1 MAISVV
7 GHANPDTDSVTSAIA
22 LATLLNAQG
31 KEAKAGMQI
40 AAAELNP
47 ESTTVLEKFG
57 LTAPELLEDASGKE
71 IALVDFSDIAQ
82 GPANLEAAEL
92 VAVVDHHKI
101 GDVTTNNP
109 ILFRAE
115 PVGCTGTVLNKMFK
129 EAGVAIPKDV
139 AGGMLAAILSDTVNF
154 KSPTCTDEDKAAVN
168 DLKIVAGVEDTE
180 ALFMDMLKAKSAVD
194 GVPAKDLL
202 FRDYK
207 DFDMK
212 GNKVGVGQLE
222 LATLDQVADI
232 REALVGAM
240 EEVKAD
246 GRHTVLLM
254 LTDVVK
260 EGTDLVV
267 LSDDSALVEKAFD
280 SKLDGNSMWIPGMM
294 SRQKQTVPNLQDA
307 FGCEGPDGISTVLSD
322 FLSGRYLWRPGDL
335 ITRPPFFSSVWRT
348 GNKGEFSSKRKITIP
363 FRSMTAGAKFFT
375 WRKV

>member
-22 LATLLNAQG
+22 FATLLNAQG
-31 KEAKAGMQI
+31 MEAKACMQI
-40 AAAELNP
+40 AAADLNP
-47 ESTTVLEKFG
+47 ESTTVLKRFG
-57 LTAPELLEDASGKE
+57 LAAPELIDDAAGKQ
-71 IALVDFSDIAQ
+71 IALVDFSDLAQ
-82 GPANLEAAEL
+82 GPANLASAEL

-101 GDVTTNNP
+101 GDVTTNTP

-129 EAGVAIPKDV
+129 EAGVAIPQDV

-154 KSPTCTDEDKAAVN
+154 KSPTCTEDDKLAVN
-168 DLKIVAGVEDTE
+168 DLKVIAGVTDTE
-180 ALFMDMLKAKSAVD
+180 ELFMEMLKAKSAVD

-212 GNKVGVGQLE
+212 GSKVGVGQLE
-222 LATLDQVADI
+222 LATLDQVANV
-232 REALVGAM
+232 REELVKAM
-240 EEVKAD
+240 EVVKAD

-267 LSDDSALVEKAFD
+267 LSDDTTLIEKAFD
-280 SKLDGNSMWIPGMM
+280 AKLSGNSMWIPGMM
-294 SRQKQTVPNLQDA
+294 SRKKQTVPNLQKA
-307 FGCEGPDGISTVLSD
+307 FGC
-322 FLSGRYLWRPGDL
+322 
-335 ITRPPFFSSVWRT
+335 
-348 GNKGEFSSKRKITIP
+348 
-363 FRSMTAGAKFFT
+363 
-375 WRKV
+375 